1 MKPIISARNINKSY
15 TNTGQ
20 VLKGV
25 SIDAYEGDVI
35 AILGSSGSGKSTL
48 LRCLNLLEIP
58 DEGEI
63 NILNEPIAFSTHK
76 GRRVVD
82 GQQLMRLRCNISMV
96 FQQFNLWTHMSVLQN
111 VVEAPLRVLKLSKQ
125 ESSTRALSCLEKVG
139 MLGFENKFP
148 NQLSGGQKQR
158 VAIARSLA
166 MQPKIILFDEP
177 TSALDPELVQEVL
190 GIMTKLTKD
199 GITMLVVTHEMEF
212 AKNVSKKTLFLY
224 DGMVDSFGD
233 THKLFNNPQS
243 EKFKNFIQHM

>member
-15 TNTGQ
+15 ANTGQ

-125 ESSTRALSCLEKVG
+125 VACTRALSCLEKVG

-190 GIMTKLTKD
+190 SIMTKLTKD